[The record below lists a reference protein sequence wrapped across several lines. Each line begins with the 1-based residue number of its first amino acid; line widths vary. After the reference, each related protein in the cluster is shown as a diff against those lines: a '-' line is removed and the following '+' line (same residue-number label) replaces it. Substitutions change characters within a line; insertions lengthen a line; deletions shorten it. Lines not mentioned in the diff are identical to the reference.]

1 MGVLKTPAPEAEVA
15 PKPKAKS
22 TRPAPR
28 EQSSFGGTPNIMRPE
43 R

>member
-1 MGVLKTPAPEAEVA
+1 VKG
-15 PKPKAKS
+15 
-22 TRPAPR
+22 TRPAPH